1 MYKNESKEKNVRI
14 TAFSSYVDNAA
25 SGQRKAAETET
36 STSYCTVT
44 EGCTLT
50 ANHDGECVLKSEESV
65 ILQTQTESDQTDS
78 NQTNSDQTNVQATN
92 DSWNDIID
100 QIRTIPRNDTWSG
113 SGDIVIDIECPDYVV
128 VEEAMLAWGND
139 PIIVNEIMISNTNKT
154 VTLAES
160 GLKEFFKNHLEGGIA
175 QIQFSLKNLN
185 DPSAGNRQVYCEVEI
200 LPLAVD
206 DSWPY
211 EVGYFKDMQ
220 AAEGAILSAVSTQS
234 ATTLKA
240 YLTNGV
246 SAENVLSETVL
257 NRLKENQKTLVIS
270 YRGMYDAEWTFS
282 GGSITDVAGNVNLGV
297 TQKETADDISGLIPE
312 GTGTQI
318 FEFSH
323 SGVLP
328 AGTSFMTELPAGK
341 FGEISYLYHYNAGE
355 NQLEYVGELSTA
367 YNRVTMSLTHC
378 SSYVLTNVKLPASDN
393 VIYPS
398 EHQHVYKVVNEKLA
412 TCTEAGYEERVCEIC
427 GDSDIIEIAALGHHF
442 EWVIDKEATATEAG
456 LKHEECTVCAYAKDK
471 VEIPATGEKE
481 ESSESS
487 RPAESSQTADSSTLS
502 ESSSEISKG
511 TDSSNGESQNDNT
524 NSPRTGDNSN
534 IVLWSTVMLAAGAAL
549 TAVILYSRKK
559 EYSK

>member
-1 MYKNESKEKNVRI
+1 MKAKKKMFALLLSAVMS
-14 TAFSSYVDNAA
+14 TMLLPGNA
-25 SGQRKAAETET
+25 QAAETET

-65 ILQTQTESDQTDS
+65 ILQTQTESNQTDS
-78 NQTNSDQTNVQATN
+78 QVVN

-100 QIRTIPRNDTWSG
+100 QIRTIPRNDTWGG

-128 VEEAMLAWGND
+128 VEGAMLAWGYD
-139 PIIVNEIMISNTNKT
+139 PVIVNGIMISNTNKT

-160 GLKEFFKNHLEGGIA
+160 GLKEFFKKHLEGGIA

-185 DPSAGNRQVYCEVEI
+185 DPSAGNLLAYCEVEI

-211 EVGYFKDMQ
+211 EVGYFSNMQ
-220 AAEGAILSAVSTQS
+220 EAEEAILSAASTQS

-257 NRLKENQKTLVIS
+257 NQLKEKQKTLVIS

-312 GTGTQI
+312 GTGTLI

-355 NQLEYVGELSTA
+355 NQLEYVGELSTV

-456 LKHEECTVCAYAKDK
+456 LKHEECTVCGYAKDK

-487 RPAESSQTADSSTLS
+487 RPAESSQATDSSTLS